1 MEELAKVI
9 VLLAILG
16 TVIAYVQG
24 GTARV
29 GELWRL
35 KLVGEPA

>member
-9 VLLAILG
+9 SLLAVLAL
-16 TVIAYVQG
+16 VLAYVRG
-24 GTARV
+24 GWSEV
-29 GELWRL
+29 GRLVRL